1 MAFWSLWLTKT
12 LISFR
17 NTPSLVLASTATLGG
32 IKGGKEKIKVEE
44 SATKSKDKNIKGAF
58 LHQYSWAR
66 HFTQDLYFL
75 PEINKMEKG
84 RLLNCF
90 QG

>member
-1 MAFWSLWLTKT
+1 M
-12 LISFR
+12 ISFR

-66 HFTQDLYFL
+66 HFTTQDLYFL
-75 PEINKMEKG
+75 PEINKMGKG